1 MQNEQITNKEGIYI
15 VIVFIIG
22 SSLILGI
29 GGNAKNDAWLAGV
42 AGLLMSM
49 PMIFIYSRILS
60 LFQGR
65 NIFDILEIV
74 FGRFLGKFVA
84 VIYIWYAFHLGALVL
99 RNFGEFLNIVAMP
112 ETPMIVT
119 ILGLALLGIIA
130 SRLGIEVLVR
140 TTAFFFPI
148 LIFILVIV
156 QLFGLVQL
164 DFNYLKPVLGKGLTR
179 ILRGGFAAFSFPFAE
194 TVLFMGV
201 FDALKSKK
209 SITKVYFSGVLIA
222 SFIIVIITIR
232 NISVLG
238 AQRENFYFPSYEAV
252 SKINIG
258 DIIQRIEVTVSIV
271 FIFGA
276 FVKSSICLLAACRG
290 LGKLFGLSNYR
301 NIVIQTGIL
310 MALFAYFVY
319 DSTMQMSFWAF
330 SIYQYYAFPMQVILP
345 VILWIGCEIKSRSVK
360 KHKTVIQN

>member
-29 GGNAKNDAWLAGV
+29 GGETKNDAWLAGV
-42 AGLLMSM
+42 AGLFMVS
-49 PMIFIYSRILS
+49 PMILMYSRILS

-65 NIFDILEIV
+65 NLFDILEITFGKI
-74 FGRFLGKFVA
+74 FGRLIA
-84 VIYIWYAFHLGALVL
+84 IIYIWYAFHLGALVL
-99 RNFGEFLNIVAMP
+99 RNFGEFLNTVAMP
-112 ETPMIVT
+112 ETPMAVT
-119 ILGLALLGIIA
+119 IFGLGLLGIIA

-148 LIFILVIV
+148 LIFILIIV
-156 QLFGLVQL
+156 QILSLNQL
-164 DFNYLKPVLGKGLTR
+164 DFNYLKPVLGNGLLPV
-179 ILRGGFAAFSFPFAE
+179 INGGFATFSFPFAE

-209 SITKVYFSGVLIA
+209 SILKVYVWGVLIA
-222 SFIIVIITIR
+222 SFIIVVITIR
-232 NISVLG
+232 NITVLG
-238 AQRENFYFPSYEAV
+238 SLRESFYFPSYEAV

-258 DIIQRIEVTVSIV
+258 DFIQRIEVTVSIV

-276 FVKSSICLLAACRG
+276 FVKSSICLLVACRG
-290 LGKLFGLSNYR
+290 LGRFFNLKSYR

-310 MALFAYFVY
+310 MSLFACFVY
-319 DSTMQMSFWAF
+319 NSTMQMSFWAF
-330 SIYQYYAFPMQVILP
+330 KVYQYYAFPMQVILP
-345 VILWIGCEIKSRSVK
+345 VIIWIACEIKNKSLKRR
-360 KHKTVIQN
+360 KTVLQN